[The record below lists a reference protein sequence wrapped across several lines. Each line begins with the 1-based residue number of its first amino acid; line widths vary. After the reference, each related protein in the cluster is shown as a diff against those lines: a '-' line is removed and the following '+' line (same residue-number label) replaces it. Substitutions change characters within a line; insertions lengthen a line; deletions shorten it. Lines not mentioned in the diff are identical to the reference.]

1 MLPEEGLSRSLE
13 LLAPARD
20 ADTGIAAVDHGADAI
35 YIGASHF
42 GARKQAGNSL
52 QELSRLIAYAHRFK
66 ARVYVTLNT
75 LLYDNELEA
84 AHKLIWELYQLG
96 ADALIVQDMGI
107 LQMDL
112 PPLPLHAST
121 QTNNRSLEKV
131 QFLEQAGFQQVVLA
145 RELNL
150 QQIAHISQ
158 NTRIPLEFF
167 IHGALCVSYSGQ
179 CYMSHHL
186 NGRSANRGE
195 CSQPCRFAYD
205 LQTEDGKTLV
215 RDQHLLSLKD
225 LNLSHQLRQ
234 LVDAG
239 ISSFKIEGRLKDPG
253 YVKNITA
260 HYRRLL
266 DDLIEQDARL
276 RRSSSGRVQTAFT
289 PEPQKS
295 FSRGFTTYFVEG
307 RQKSIWSPHTPK
319 SLGEKIGRVRKVQSH
334 HFELENGNLLNNGDG
349 LCFFNRKQK
358 LVGLRASRVE
368 GQKVYGDRLQEL
380 YAGAVIYRNQNND
393 FEKQVDKSRETRKIA
408 IRLLLKQQGSTFS
421 LQLTDEDGLQSE
433 VQQDFAAEAAEKAEK
448 SLQQIQQQLA
458 KWGGTPFALESLV
471 CDWQEVP
478 FLPAGFLNQLRRQAG
493 EKHLQLR
500 DASYEPPRFVLQR
513 STHPYPENCSDY
525 HSNITN
531 QLARDFYRQHGCETP
546 APGFELE
553 APNGPK
559 KVMTTKH
566 CIRHATD
573 QCPKDNPG
581 ASAAPLLLKSGKNNY
596 RLIFDCKNCEMQ
608 VFTKD

>member
-13 LLAPARD
+13 LLDPARD
-20 ADTGIAAVDHGADAI
+20 ADTAIAAVDHGADAI

-42 GARKQAGNSL
+42 GARKQAGSSL

-131 QFLEQAGFQQVVLA
+131 LFLEQAGFQQVVLA

-158 NTRIPLEFF
+158 NTRVPLEFF

-195 CSQPCRFAYD
+195 CSQPCRQAYD

-239 ISSFKIEGRLKDPG
+239 ISSFKIEGRLKDPA

-260 HYRRLL
+260 HYRKLL
-266 DDLIEQDARL
+266 DDLIEQDTRL
-276 RRSSSGRVQTAFT
+276 SRSSSGRVQTAFT

-295 FSRGFTTYFVEG
+295 FSRGFTIYFVEG

-319 SLGEKIGRVRKVQSH
+319 SLGEKITTTNPATTGQMGRHPLRVGESGVRLAASPL
-334 HFELENGNLLNNGDG
+334 FTRG
-349 LCFFNRKQK
+349 LSQPIASAGRRK
-358 LVGLRASRVE
+358 A
-368 GQKVYGDRLQEL
+368 
-380 YAGAVIYRNQNND
+380 
-393 FEKQVDKSRETRKIA
+393 
-408 IRLLLKQQGSTFS
+408 
-421 LQLTDEDGLQSE
+421 
-433 VQQDFAAEAAEKAEK
+433 
-448 SLQQIQQQLA
+448 
-458 KWGGTPFALESLV
+458 
-471 CDWQEVP
+471 
-478 FLPAGFLNQLRRQAG
+478 
-493 EKHLQLR
+493 
-500 DASYEPPRFVLQR
+500 
-513 STHPYPENCSDY
+513 
-525 HSNITN
+525 
-531 QLARDFYRQHGCETP
+531 P

-553 APNGPK
+553 APKGPK

-573 QCPKDNPG
+573 QCPKENPG

-608 VFTKD
+608 IFTQD